1 MCAHAR
7 LNGMAR
13 GRSGGHAPRRPAR
26 PAGKRPVGKKPV
38 GKKPTGASA
47 PKPAPKKKPAPSPS
61 PAPPPAGPFRLGAVE
76 GATPGKWIRIWEE
89 RMPRNPLDL
98 VPVPFADQRAA
109 LAGVD
114 AALVRL
120 PIDSDGLHLIALYDE
135 VPVVV
140 VSVDSELTAADEL
153 EVSDLDGEVLIT
165 PADDV
170 LHVTVPGTVEPV
182 FDAPETTEDAVA
194 TVAAGVG
201 VLVVPMSL
209 ARLHHRKDVTYRP
222 LRGGPVSTVAFAWD
236 ADRTTELVD
245 AFVGIVRGRT
255 ANSSR

>member
-1 MCAHAR
+1 
-7 LNGMAR
+7 
-13 GRSGGHAPRRPAR
+13 
-26 PAGKRPVGKKPV
+26 
-38 GKKPTGASA
+38 
-47 PKPAPKKKPAPSPS
+47 
-61 PAPPPAGPFRLGAVE
+61 
-76 GATPGKWIRIWEE
+76 
-89 RMPRNPLDL
+89 MPRNPLEL
-98 VPVPFADQRAA
+98 VPIPFTDQREA
-109 LAGVD
+109 LAGAD

-120 PIDSDGLHLIALYDE
+120 PIDSDGLHVIALYDE

-170 LHVTVPGTVEPV
+170 LRFASPGTTAPV

-222 LRGGPVSTVAFAWD
+222 LRGGPVSTVALAWD